1 MALPRHWAHWLVA
14 GLAAWLAGQLVGCD
28 FDDGAEIITA
38 PKRLGS
44 YLVIGDWGWD
54 AKAHG
59 NLNTRRCQQLV
70 ANAMHKRFETLGD
83 VNFVINVADSFYPDG
98 VSSKDDPQWEVKWRQ
113 VYSPQVRGVPWYSIY
128 GNHDYHADPCA
139 CTENVTSCAQVN
151 GDISD
156 LGYFYMPDSSW
167 YRAHPEMDLEVIAL
181 DLNYYTWVNAT
192 CPHTSC
198 PETCHSILKQR
209 ADHALQLFAE
219 RIRKSTASK
228 WLVFSHYPSDYFPG
242 GWNES
247 IPLEWWSPSW
257 LNLAAE
263 ERPQTLMNFLPE
275 LSNVSRSSIVY
286 FGGHCHNVDQRTVAS
301 ISPHTSWLSGGG
313 GGWSTDGEQQGFV
326 VGEIMEDGEVKTYPV
341 LVDYAD
347 CTSDS

>member
-38 PKRLGS
+38 PKR
-44 YLVIGDWGWD
+44 
-54 AKAHG
+54 
-59 NLNTRRCQQLV
+59 NLNTRRQQLV
-70 ANAMHKRFETLGD
+70 ANAMHKQFETLGD

-198 PETCHSILKQR
+198 PETCRSRQHPNGWCSPIIP
-209 ADHALQLFAE
+209 
-219 RIRKSTASK
+219 RIIS
-228 WLVFSHYPSDYFPG
+228 LEDGMNPYP
-242 GWNES
+242 
-247 IPLEWWSPSW
+247 WS
-257 LNLAAE
+257 
-263 ERPQTLMNFLPE
+263 
-275 LSNVSRSSIVY
+275 
-286 FGGHCHNVDQRTVAS
+286 GGH
-301 ISPHTSWLSGGG
+301 PHG
-313 GGWSTDGEQQGFV
+313 
-326 VGEIMEDGEVKTYPV
+326 
-341 LVDYAD
+341 
-347 CTSDS
+347 

>member
-1 MALPRHWAHWLVA
+1 MALPRHWAHWLVV

-70 ANAMHKRFETLGD
+70 ANAMHKQFETLGD

-286 FGGHCHNVDQRTVAS
+286 FGGHRHNVDQRTVAS

-326 VGEIMEDGEVKTYPV
+326 VGEIMEDGEVKTYLV